1 MLTHVLP
8 AVHARCRYV
17 HVICSLADA
26 DGKERE
32 GGRGGG
38 RARRALPAGL
48 GGLGGS
54 WRPWPPPGPVDWGP
68 GCLCSVISPL
78 PASTPPRYHSLVS
91 LPCYRLGNNG
101 EWQCGTAALQWPI
114 TPHRCGD
121 GPEAVHCG
129 TGLRSAIFRL
139 GPCAGART
147 CRRRQVLSRGCIG
160 LSAADTAER

>member
-1 MLTHVLP
+1 MSCRPCMRGADTCMLFVRLQMRTERS
-8 AVHARCRYV
+8 AKGDAAADARGARCRRGWGGWG
-17 HVICSLADA
+17 AP
-26 DGKERE
+26 
-32 GGRGGG
+32 GGRGHPRG
-38 RARRALPAGL
+38 
-48 GGLGGS
+48 
-54 WRPWPPPGPVDWGP
+54 PWTGGP